1 VTGVPNVVDG
11 AHLEFNLSDDQRA
24 IAEAVKRICLRFPD
38 EYWTR
43 KDTLAEFPHEF
54 HAAMAADGWLG
65 ITMPEELG
73 GSNLGVTEAAVMMNT
88 VAAGGGGS
96 AAMST
101 LQINLF
107 APHPIVVLGT
117 PEQKR
122 RMLRPLISGSEK
134 TCFGVTEA
142 NAGLN
147 TTRIKTFA
155 KKVDGGYLVNGS
167 KIWTSTAQEAQNIL
181 LLTRTTA
188 LEECAKPTDGMT
200 IFFTKLDREK
210 IEVRRIPKMG
220 RAAVDSNA
228 IFIQDLFIPEQ
239 DRIGEEGKGFHYLLH
254 SLNPERIIVAAG
266 AIGIA
271 QDALRR
277 AAAYARE
284 RVVFDRPIGQNQSI
298 QHPLAEIWCSIEA
311 AWLMTMKAA
320 SLYDRKEPCGS
331 HANAA
336 KFLAGRVAFNSAT
349 QAVLTHG
356 GMGYAKEYQVERL
369 FRESMLQR
377 LTPVSEQLILSF
389 IAEKELGMPK
399 SY

>member
-1 VTGVPNVVDG
+1 VD
-11 AHLEFNLSDDQRA
+11 FNLSEDQRA
-24 IAEAVKRICLRFPD
+24 IADAVKRICARFPD
-38 EYWTR
+38 EYWSH
-43 KDTLAEFPHEF
+43 KDTAAEFPHEF

-73 GSNLGVTEAAVMMNT
+73 GSNLGVTEAAIMMNT
-88 VAAGGGGS
+88 VAAGGGGA

-117 PEQKR
+117 PEQKD
-122 RMLRPLISGSEK
+122 RMLRPLINGSQK
-134 TCFGVTEA
+134 TCFGVTEP

-147 TTRIKTFA
+147 TTQIKTFA
-155 KKVDGGYLVNGS
+155 KRVDGGYLVNGS
-167 KIWTSTAQEAQNIL
+167 KIWTSTAQVADNIL
-181 LLTRTTA
+181 LLTRTTPY
-188 LEECAKPTDGMT
+188 EECKKPTDGMT
-200 IFFTKLDREK
+200 IFFTKLDRKK

-228 IFIQDLFIPEQ
+228 IFIEDFFIPNE
-239 DRIGEEGKGFHYLLH
+239 DRIGEEGKGFYYLLH
-254 SLNPERIIVAAG
+254 SLNPERIIVASG

-277 AAAYARE
+277 ASAYARD
-284 RVVFDRPIGQNQSI
+284 RVVFGRPIGQNQSI

-311 AWLMTMKAA
+311 AWLVTMKAA
-320 SLYDRKEPCGS
+320 TLYDRKEPCGS
-331 HANAA
+331 LANAA
-336 KFLAGRVAFNSAT
+336 KLLGGRVAFEAAT
-349 QAVLTHG
+349 QAVMTHG

-369 FRESMLQR
+369 FRESILQR
-377 LTPVSEQLILSF
+377 LAPITEQLILCF

>member
-1 VTGVPNVVDG
+1 MDFT
-11 AHLEFNLSDDQRA
+11 LTDDQKA
-24 IAEAVKRICLRFPD
+24 IAEAVRRICANFTD
-38 EYWTR
+38 EYWSH
-43 KDTLAEFPHEF
+43 KDSSAEFPHEF

-65 ITMPEELG
+65 ITMPEDLG
-73 GSNLGVTEAAVMMNT
+73 GANLGVTEAAIMMNT
-88 VAAGGGGS
+88 VASSGGGA

-122 RMLRPLISGSEK
+122 RMLGPLIRGAEK
-134 TCFGVTEA
+134 TCFGVTEP

-147 TTRIKTFA
+147 TTQIKTFA
-155 KKVDGGYLVNGS
+155 RKVDGGYLVNGS
-167 KIWTSTAQEAQNIL
+167 KIWTSTAQEADNIM
-181 LLTRTTA
+181 LLTRTTP
-188 LEECAKPTDGMT
+188 LDGSEKPTDGMT
-200 IFFTKLDREK
+200 IFFTKLDRK
-210 IEVRRIPKMG
+210 RIEVRRIPKMG

-228 IFIQDLFIPEQ
+228 IFIQDLFVPDE
-239 DRIGEEGKGFHYLLH
+239 DRIGEEGRGFYYLLH

-298 QHPLAEIWCSIEA
+298 QHPLAQNWCAIEA

-320 SLYDRKEPCGS
+320 TLYDRKEPCGS
-331 HANAA
+331 YANAA
-336 KFLAGRVAFNSAT
+336 KFLGGRAAFDAAT

-369 FRESMLQR
+369 FRESILQR
-377 LTPVSEQLILSF
+377 LAPITEQLILSF
-389 IAEKELGMPK
+389 IAEKELGMAK

>member
-1 VTGVPNVVDG
+1 MDFT
-11 AHLEFNLSDDQRA
+11 LTDDQKA
-24 IAEAVKRICLRFPD
+24 IAEAVKRVCANFTD
-38 EYWTR
+38 EYWSH
-43 KDTLAEFPHEF
+43 KDTAAEFPHEF
-54 HAAMAADGWLG
+54 HVAMAADGWLG

-73 GSNLGVTEAAVMMNT
+73 GSNLGVTEAAIMMNT
-88 VAAGGGGS
+88 VASSGGGA

-117 PEQKR
+117 PEQKE
-122 RMLRPLISGSEK
+122 RMLKPLIRGAQK
-134 TCFGVTEA
+134 TCFGVTES

-147 TTRIKTFA
+147 TTQIKTFA
-155 KKVDGGYLVNGS
+155 KKVEGGYLVNGS
-167 KIWTSTAQEAQNIL
+167 KIWTSTAQEADNIL
-181 LLTRTTA
+181 LLTRTTPFDGS
-188 LEECAKPTDGMT
+188 AKPTDGMT
-200 IFFTKLDREK
+200 IFFTKLDRTK

-228 IFIQDLFIPEQ
+228 IFIQDLFIPNE
-239 DRIGEEGKGFHYLLH
+239 DRIGEEGKGFYYLLH

-277 AAAYARE
+277 ASAYAKD
-284 RVVFDRPIGQNQSI
+284 RVVFGRPIGQNQSI
-298 QHPLAEIWCSIEA
+298 QHPLAQNWCAIEA

-320 SLYDRKEPCGS
+320 TLYDHKQPCGS
-331 HANAA
+331 YANAA
-336 KFLAGRVAFNSAT
+336 KLLGGRAAFDAAT

-369 FRESMLQR
+369 FRESVLQR
-377 LTPVSEQLILSF
+377 LAPITEQLILSF
-389 IAEKELGMPK
+389 IAEKELGLPK

>member
-1 VTGVPNVVDG
+1 MD
-11 AHLEFNLSDDQRA
+11 FSLSEDHQA
-24 IAEAVKRICLRFPD
+24 IRDAIKRICAKFPD
-38 EYWTR
+38 EYWSQ
-43 KDTLAEFPHEF
+43 KDTAAEFPHEF
-54 HAAMAADGWLG
+54 HRAMAQDGWLG

-73 GSNLGVTEAAVMMNT
+73 GSGLGVTEAAIMMNA
-88 VAAGGGGS
+88 VAAGGGGA

-101 LQINLF
+101 IQINLF

-117 PEQKR
+117 PEQKK
-122 RMLRPLISGSEK
+122 RMLTPLISGAQK

-147 TTRIKTFA
+147 TTQIKTAA
-155 KKVDGGYLVNGS
+155 KKVSGGYIVNGS
-167 KIWTSTAQEAQNIL
+167 KIWTSTAQEADNIL
-181 LLTRTTA
+181 LLTRTTPFEQA
-188 LEECAKPTDGMT
+188 AKPTDGMT
-200 IFFTKLDREK
+200 IFFTKLDRSK
-210 IEVRRIPKMG
+210 IEVRRIPKLG

-228 IFIQDLFIPEQ
+228 IFIQDLFIPEE
-239 DRIGEEGKGFHYLLH
+239 DRIGEEGKGFYYLLH

-277 AAAYARE
+277 AAAYAKE
-284 RVVFDRPIGQNQSI
+284 RVVFGRPIGQNQSI
-298 QHPLAEIWCSIEA
+298 QHPLAEKWCNIEA

-320 SLYDRKEPCGS
+320 NLYDRGEPCGS

-336 KFLAGRVAFNSAT
+336 KFLGGRAAFDAAT
-349 QAVLTHG
+349 QAILTHG

-369 FRESMLQR
+369 FRESILQR
-377 LTPVSEQLILSF
+377 LAPITEQLILSF
-389 IAEKELGMPK
+389 IAEKELGLPK

>member
-1 VTGVPNVVDG
+1 MDFALT
-11 AHLEFNLSDDQRA
+11 DDQRA
-24 IAEAVKRICLRFPD
+24 IADAVKRICANFTD
-38 EYWTR
+38 EYWSH
-43 KDTLAEFPHEF
+43 KDTAGEFPHEF

-73 GSNLGVTEAAVMMNT
+73 GANLGVTEAAIMMNT
-88 VAAGGGGS
+88 VASSGGAA

-117 PEQKR
+117 PEQKE
-122 RMLRPLISGSEK
+122 RMLRPLIRGSEK
-134 TCFGVTEA
+134 TCFGVTEPD
-142 NAGLN
+142 AGLN
-147 TTRIKTFA
+147 TTQIKTFA
-155 KKVDGGYLVNGS
+155 RKVQGGYQVTGS
-167 KIWTSTAQEAQNIL
+167 KIWTSTAQEADNIL
-181 LLTRTTA
+181 LLTRTTP
-188 LEECAKPTDGMT
+188 LDSVSKPTDGMT
-200 IFFTKLDREK
+200 IFFTKLNRQK

-228 IFIQDLFIPEQ
+228 IFIEDLFIPEE

-277 AAAYARE
+277 ATAYAKD
-284 RVVFDRPIGQNQSI
+284 RVVFGRPIGQNQSI
-298 QHPLAEIWCSIEA
+298 QHPLAENWCAIEA

-320 SLYDRKEPCGS
+320 NLYDSKQPCGS
-331 HANAA
+331 YANAA
-336 KFLAGRVAFNSAT
+336 KFLGGRVAFQAAT

-369 FRESMLQR
+369 FRESILQR
-377 LTPVSEQLILSF
+377 LAPITEQLILSF
-389 IAEKELGMPK
+389 IAEKELGLPK

>member
-1 VTGVPNVVDG
+1 LD
-11 AHLEFNLSDDQRA
+11 FNLSDDQRA
-24 IAEAVKRICLRFPD
+24 IADAVKRICVKFPD

-43 KDTLAEFPHEF
+43 KDTIAEFPHEF

-73 GSNLGVTEAAVMMNT
+73 GSNLGVTEAAIMMNT

-167 KIWTSTAQEAQNIL
+167 KIWTSTAQEADNIL
-181 LLTRTTA
+181 LLTRTTP

-200 IFFTKLDREK
+200 IFFTKLNREK

-239 DRIGEEGKGFHYLLH
+239 DRIGEEGRGFHYLLH

-277 AAAYARE
+277 AAGYARE

-331 HANAA
+331 YANAA
-336 KFLAGRVAFNSAT
+336 KLLGGRAAFDSAT

>member
-1 VTGVPNVVDG
+1 VD
-11 AHLEFNLSDDQRA
+11 FNLSDDQRA
-24 IAEAVKRICLRFPD
+24 IAEAVKKICAKFSD
-38 EYWTR
+38 EYWTH
-43 KDTLAEFPHEF
+43 KETAAEFPHEF

-73 GSNLGVTEAAVMMNT
+73 GSGLGVTEAAVMMNT
-88 VAAGGGGS
+88 VAAGNGGS

-117 PEQKR
+117 PAQKQ
-122 RMLRPLISGSEK
+122 RMLKPLINGAEK

-167 KIWTSTAQEAQNIL
+167 KIWTSTAQVADNIL
-181 LLTRTTA
+181 LITRTTA
-188 LEECAKPTDGMT
+188 LEDCKKPTDGMT
-200 IFFTKLDREK
+200 LFFTKLDRKK
-210 IEVRRIPKMG
+210 IEVRRIPKMA

-228 IFIQDLFIPEQ
+228 IFIQDLFIPDD
-239 DRIGEEGKGFHYLLH
+239 DRIGEEGKGFYYLLH

-277 AAAYARE
+277 AVNYAKE

-298 QHPLAEIWCSIEA
+298 QHPLAEQWCAIEA

-320 SLYDRKEPCGS
+320 SLYDQKLPCGS
-331 HANAA
+331 YANAA
-336 KFLAGRVAFNSAT
+336 KLLGGRAAFDTAT

-356 GMGYAKEYQVERL
+356 GMGFAREYQVERL

-377 LTPVSEQLILSF
+377 LTPISEQLILCF
-389 IAEKELGMPK
+389 LAEKELGLPK

>member
-1 VTGVPNVVDG
+1 VDFT
-11 AHLEFNLSDDQRA
+11 LTDDQRA
-24 IAEAVKRICLRFPD
+24 IAEAVKRVCANFTD
-38 EYWTR
+38 EYWSH
-43 KDTLAEFPHEF
+43 KDTAAEFPHEF

-73 GSNLGVTEAAVMMNT
+73 GSDLGVTEAAIMMNT
-88 VAAGGGGS
+88 VASSGGGA

-117 PEQKR
+117 PEQKE
-122 RMLRPLISGSEK
+122 RMLKPLIRGAQK
-134 TCFGVTEA
+134 TCFGVTES

-147 TTRIKTFA
+147 TTQIKTFA
-155 KKVDGGYLVNGS
+155 KKVEGGYLVNGS
-167 KIWTSTAQEAQNIL
+167 KIWTSTAQEADNIL
-181 LLTRTTA
+181 LLTRTT
-188 LEECAKPTDGMT
+188 LFEGSAKPTDGMT
-200 IFFTKLDREK
+200 IFFTKLDRTK

-228 IFIQDLFIPEQ
+228 IFIQDLFIPNE
-239 DRIGEEGKGFHYLLH
+239 DRIGEEGKGFYYLLH

-277 AAAYARE
+277 ASAYARD
-284 RVVFDRPIGQNQSI
+284 RVVFGRPIGQNQSI
-298 QHPLAEIWCSIEA
+298 QHPLAQNWCAIEA

-320 SLYDRKEPCGS
+320 TLYDHKQPCGS
-331 HANAA
+331 YANAA
-336 KFLAGRVAFNSAT
+336 KLLGGRAAFDAAT

-369 FRESMLQR
+369 FRESVLQR
-377 LTPVSEQLILSF
+377 LAPITEQLILSF
-389 IAEKELGMPK
+389 IAEKELGLPK

>member
-1 VTGVPNVVDG
+1 VD
-11 AHLEFNLSDDQRA
+11 FNLTDDQRA
-24 IAEAVKRICLRFPD
+24 IAEAVKRICARFPD
-38 EYWTR
+38 EYWSH
-43 KDTLAEFPHEF
+43 KDTKAEFPHEF
-54 HAAMAADGWLG
+54 HTAMAADGWLG
-65 ITMPEELG
+65 ITMHEELG
-73 GSNLGVTEAAVMMNT
+73 GSGLGVTEAAIMMNT
-88 VAAGGGGS
+88 VAAGGGGA

-117 PEQKR
+117 PEQKQ
-122 RMLRPLISGSEK
+122 RMLRPLIAGSEK
-134 TCFGVTEA
+134 TCFGVTEP

-147 TTRIKTFA
+147 TTQIKTFA
-155 KKVDGGYLVNGS
+155 KRVDGGYLVNGS
-167 KIWTSTAQEAQNIL
+167 KIWTSTAQIADNIL

-188 LEECAKPTDGMT
+188 FEECAKPTDGMT
-200 IFFTKLDREK
+200 IFFTKLDRRK

-228 IFIQDLFIPEQ
+228 IFIEDLFIPNE
-239 DRIGEEGKGFHYLLH
+239 DRIGEEGKGFYYLLH

-277 AAAYARE
+277 ASAYAKE
-284 RVVFDRPIGQNQSI
+284 RVVFGRQIGQNQSI

-311 AWLMTMKAA
+311 AWLVTMKAA
-320 SLYDRKEPCGS
+320 TLYDSKQPCGS
-331 HANAA
+331 YANAA
-336 KFLAGRVAFNSAT
+336 KLLGGRVAFDAAT

-369 FRESMLQR
+369 FRESILQR
-377 LTPVSEQLILSF
+377 LAPITEQLILSF

>member
-1 VTGVPNVVDG
+1 MDFT
-11 AHLEFNLSDDQRA
+11 LTEDQRA
-24 IAEAVKRICLRFPD
+24 IAEAVKRVCAGFPD
-38 EYWTR
+38 EYWSQ
-43 KDTLAEFPHEF
+43 KDADAEFPHEF

-73 GSNLGVTEAAVMMNT
+73 GSNLGVTEAAIMMNA
-88 VAAGGGGS
+88 VASSGGGA

-117 PEQKR
+117 PEQKE
-122 RMLRPLISGSEK
+122 RMLKPLIRGAEK

-147 TTRIKTFA
+147 TTQIKTFA
-155 KKVDGGYLVNGS
+155 RKVDGGYRVSGS
-167 KIWTSTAQEAQNIL
+167 KIWTSTAQEADNIL

-188 LEECAKPTDGMT
+188 LEGSAKPTDGMT
-200 IFFTKLDREK
+200 IFFTKLDRKK

-228 IFIQDLFIPEQ
+228 IFIEDLFIPDE
-239 DRIGEEGKGFHYLLH
+239 DRIGEEGKGFYYLLH

-277 AAAYARE
+277 AAAYAKE
-284 RVVFDRPIGQNQSI
+284 RVVFGRPIGQNQSI
-298 QHPLAEIWCSIEA
+298 QHPLAENWCAIEA
-311 AWLMTMKAA
+311 AWLVTMKAA
-320 SLYDRKEPCGS
+320 ALYDRKEPCGS
-331 HANAA
+331 YANAA
-336 KFLAGRVAFNSAT
+336 KFLGGRAAFDAAT

-377 LTPVSEQLILSF
+377 LAPITEQLILSF
-389 IAEKELGMPK
+389 IAEKELGLPK

>member
-1 VTGVPNVVDG
+1 LD
-11 AHLEFNLSDDQRA
+11 FNLSDDQRA
-24 IAEAVKRICLRFPD
+24 IADAVKRICVKFPD

-43 KDTLAEFPHEF
+43 KDTIAEFPHEF

-73 GSNLGVTEAAVMMNT
+73 GSNLGVTEAAIMMNT

-155 KKVDGGYLVNGS
+155 KKVDGGYLINGS
-167 KIWTSTAQEAQNIL
+167 KIWTSTAQEADNIL
-181 LLTRTTA
+181 LLTRTTP

-200 IFFTKLDREK
+200 IFFTKLNREK

-239 DRIGEEGKGFHYLLH
+239 DRIGEEGRGFHYLLH

-277 AAAYARE
+277 AAGYARE

-331 HANAA
+331 YANAA
-336 KFLAGRVAFNSAT
+336 KLLGGRAAFDSAT

-377 LTPVSEQLILSF
+377 LTPISEQLILSF
-389 IAEKELGMPK
+389 LAEKELGMPK

>member
-1 VTGVPNVVDG
+1 MD
-11 AHLEFNLSDDQRA
+11 FNLSDDQRA
-24 IAEAVKRICLRFPD
+24 IADAVKRICVKFPD

-43 KDTLAEFPHEF
+43 KDTMAEFPHEF

-73 GSNLGVTEAAVMMNT
+73 GSNLGVTEAAIMMNA

-117 PEQKR
+117 PEQKQ

-142 NAGLN
+142 DAGLN

-155 KKVDGGYLVNGS
+155 KKVGGGYLVNGS
-167 KIWTSTAQEAQNIL
+167 KIWTSTAQEANNIL
-181 LLTRTTA
+181 LLTRTTP

-200 IFFTKLDREK
+200 IFFTKLNREK

-220 RAAVDSNA
+220 RAAVDSNS

-239 DRIGEEGKGFHYLLH
+239 DRIGEEGRGFHYLLH

-331 HANAA
+331 YANAA
-336 KFLAGRVAFNSAT
+336 KLLGGRAAFDSAT

-389 IAEKELGMPK
+389 LAEKELGMPK